1 MKDGMKRPAPPT
13 KEPYHGSKG
22 KDGHWDGGG
31 GLGNKGERHEGTGKD
46 CRGEAAKR
54 GFGKA

>member
-1 MKDGMKRPAPPT
+1 MKDGMK
-13 KEPYHGSKG
+13 GSK
-22 KDGHWDGGG
+22 KREAPKRPTEKNGHWDGGG
-31 GLGNKGERHEGTGKD
+31 GLGKKGERHEGTGKD